1 MREMWERVW
10 FLGTRAKW
18 LEKQMKEAEEKVRQL
33 GGESSAG
40 TEGGSL
46 NKKEQDI
53 SLGKK
58 RRMQV

>member
-1 MREMWERVW
+1 
-10 FLGTRAKW
+10 
-18 LEKQMKEAEEKVRQL
+18 MKEAEEKVRQL